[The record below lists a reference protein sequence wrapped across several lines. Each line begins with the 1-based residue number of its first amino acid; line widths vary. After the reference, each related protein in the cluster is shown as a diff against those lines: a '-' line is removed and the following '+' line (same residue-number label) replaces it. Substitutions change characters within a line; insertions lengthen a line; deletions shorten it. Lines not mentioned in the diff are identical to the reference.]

1 MQPVDAF
8 TSDHYASFAQR
19 VLAFAIDVVLLS
31 VVAFVVLIGIA
42 IANGGE
48 LHLEELGMFATWLV
62 TGAAWEVLWIA
73 GPARGKP
80 GQLLAGFRVVGHD
93 GSRVPVLRALVR
105 WAVRVTTFVLFPLGP
120 IAQVVT
126 IAASQR
132 NQAVHDVFAATVCVD
147 RSALE
152 EARSVQHVPSAAE
165 RATPVA
171 APRDSQDTRHTGPFL

>member
-1 MQPVDAF
+1 MQPDDAF
-8 TSDHYASFAQR
+8 TAGDYAHFGRR
-19 VLAFAIDVVLLS
+19 VVAFLIDVVLLT
-31 VVAFVVLIGIA
+31 VVTMVVLTIIA
-42 IANGGE
+42 INNGGE
-48 LHLEELGMFATWLV
+48 LHLEEFGMFATWLA

-80 GQLLAGFRVVGHD
+80 GQLLAGFRVVRPD
-93 GSRVPVLRALVR
+93 GARVPVVRALVR

-132 NQAVHDVFAATVCVD
+132 NQAVHDVFAGTVCVE
-147 RSALE
+147 RPALE
-152 EARSVQHVPSAAE
+152 QTRSVQHVPTAAE

-171 APRDSQDTRHTGPFL
+171 AEPASQESRHQGPFL